1 MENNQSAARAAKRF
15 LDDRIRNDWAYPQLP
30 ASWEHSDEEVRTAVD
45 FRERY
50 YGESESSDSDIE
62 PSTGASKDVGTQ
74 EAAYK
79 FDSPDAI
86 GDAVERTREKRRK
99 RRRMRLEEEMAEN
112 EGLRIW
118 VQRRDAWT
126 GASSVR
132 KYGARPAKP
141 PPAAVAQHDSGNG
154 AEDTM
159 QLDPTPPR
167 PTSASSETAVGGRDT
182 FDVVPVAPRLLAD
195 NPIRASINP
204 KAYSDIYAKIVT
216 SSRTP
221 SVPINLSDINYVD
234 GERVVQASHLR
245 SDIGFGTT
253 LAVREETM
261 QISARQQSRD
271 DTAYPGLIGIS
282 TQKMTTPHQMRM
294 YTYGSPVMS
303 LRYRTSKE
311 IFAHHRHDQ
320 NSSVLTKRLL
330 YSINTSCCIVDHGSA
345 SPDKTSLNLNNRG
358 AIYKYKEHT
367 AT

>member
-1 MENNQSAARAAKRF
+1 MQNNQSAARAAKRF

-30 ASWEHSDEEVRTAVD
+30 APWEHSDEEVRTAVD

-62 PSTGASKDVGTQ
+62 PTTGASKDVGTQ
-74 EAAYK
+74 DAAYK

-86 GDAVERTREKRRK
+86 GDAVDRTREKRRK

-132 KYGARPAKP
+132 KYGAPSAKQ

-159 QLDPTPPR
+159 QIDPTSPR
-167 PTSASSETAVGGRDT
+167 PISASSETAAGGRYT

-221 SVPINLSDINYVD
+221 SVPINLSDMSKVLVQGWKDTNEWPPKIGTVD
-234 GERVVQASHLR
+234 PLAGRRRGTGGGGLSILGGGREGTSGSGSGFIHRHPHLEK
-245 SDIGFGTT
+245 S
-253 LAVREETM
+253 V
-261 QISARQQSRD
+261 
-271 DTAYPGLIGIS
+271 
-282 TQKMTTPHQMRM
+282 
-294 YTYGSPVMS
+294 GSVKKI
-303 LRYRTSKE
+303 LHLNGGHHGDSKE
-311 IFAHHRHDQ
+311 
-320 NSSVLTKRLL
+320 
-330 YSINTSCCIVDHGSA
+330 G
-345 SPDKTSLNLNNRG
+345 
-358 AIYKYKEHT
+358 
-367 AT
+367 